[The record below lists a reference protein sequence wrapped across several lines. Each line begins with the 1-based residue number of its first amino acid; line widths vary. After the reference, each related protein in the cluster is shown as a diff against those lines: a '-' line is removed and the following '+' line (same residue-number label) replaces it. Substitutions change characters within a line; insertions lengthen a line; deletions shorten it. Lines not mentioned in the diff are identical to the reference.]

1 MTSGCPTPGSS
12 VGPSRAAADRSTVSS
27 VGDPGGGEARLFTP
41 AFVLL
46 GVADLAYFTCI
57 GVAILALPVYVTGP
71 IASDEAGAGLAFGA
85 FALTALACR
94 PFAGRLSDR
103 LGRRPLMLLGA
114 LLAGTGML
122 LMPHAGTLPTV
133 IGLRLLQGVGE
144 AAFFVAGFAL
154 LADVAPPQRM
164 GEALSLNSLGL
175 YLGFAV
181 GPPLGE
187 ALLERG
193 GFEAAWYGAAVLAAL
208 SAVLVLLLPEPS
220 RDTEEEGHGLLL
232 HRPAIPL
239 ALGFLCSL
247 LAVSAFLPFVALH
260 AEDIGMA
267 GTSHALLVYGG
278 VVVCCRLVFA
288 RVPDRLPSLPLA
300 AASLAVTAAGLCLMA
315 GWRTPVGLLVGTV
328 VMAAGV
334 AFATPSFFKA
344 IFATARPS
352 ERGAA
357 AGTSSAFIDLGLG
370 LGPILLGLVAREQG
384 IPTTFVGGAAIAL
397 LGVVWVGV
405 LMRRSGGMVPDHVAR

>member
-1 MTSGCPTPGSS
+1 MGE
-12 VGPSRAAADRSTVSS
+12 PSE
-27 VGDPGGGEARLFTP
+27 GGARLLTA

-46 GVADLAYFTCI
+46 GLADLAYFTCI

-85 FALTALACR
+85 FALTALVCR

-103 LGRRPLMLLGA
+103 FGRRPLMLLGA
-114 LLAGTGML
+114 VLAGSGML
-122 LMPHAGTLPTV
+122 LMPHVGTLPMV

-154 LADVAPPQRM
+154 LADLAPPQRM

-175 YLGFAV
+175 YLGFAL
-181 GPPLGE
+181 GPPLAE
-187 ALLERG
+187 ALLDLG
-193 GFEAAWYGAAVLAAL
+193 GFEAAWYGATALAAL
-208 SAVLVLLLPEPS
+208 SAALVLLLPEPAHD
-220 RDTEEEGHGLLL
+220 REEEGHGLLL

-260 AEDIGMA
+260 AEEIGMA
-267 GTSHALLVYGG
+267 GTSLALLVYGG
-278 VVVCCRLVFA
+278 VVVCCRLLFA

-300 AASLAVTAAGLCLMA
+300 AASLGVTAAGLCVMA
-315 GWRTPVGLLVGTV
+315 GWQAPVGLLVGTV
-328 VMAAGV
+328 VMAVGV
-334 AFATPSFFKA
+334 AFATPAFFKA

-384 IPTTFVGGAAIAL
+384 IPTTFLAGAAIAV
-397 LGVVWVGV
+397 LGVAWVGV
-405 LMRRSGGMVPDHVAR
+405 LGLGRRRTVRSP